1 MPITLIAVSKATLV
15 KAQQL
20 ILGCEA
26 CSQEAEIPFDW
37 LLDDVTGYDG
47 SEVDYVLS
55 EAARYPRGLGE
66 VVEKTLVEQLIL
78 SVTARVRFLDGHDV
92 PKSRGRSQVDDAF
105 SRGMALVR
113 SPLFKPVEVSPNV
126 A

>member
-1 MPITLIAVSKATLV
+1 MLHRPLEIT
-15 KAQQL
+15 
-20 ILGCEA
+20 
-26 CSQEAEIPFDW
+26 PFDW
-37 LLDDVTGYDG
+37 LLDDVTGYDR

-55 EAARYPRGLGE
+55 EAARCPRGLGE

-105 SRGMALVR
+105 SRGMAPVR